1 MAYFNSR
8 TLGFYPGVDEG
19 DKEDANIPDEE
30 VLDPYEWDDYDD
42 DPYEDIRPHL
52 KSGAPMT
59 GEPGQDPH
67 HISDPPDPPVPPD
80 HRQQLQ

>member
-30 VLDPYEWDDYDD
+30 VLDPYELIMTM
-42 DPYEDIRPHL
+42 IRT
-52 KSGAPMT
+52 KISGR
-59 GEPGQDPH
+59 
-67 HISDPPDPPVPPD
+67 ISSQVL
-80 HRQQLQ
+80 R